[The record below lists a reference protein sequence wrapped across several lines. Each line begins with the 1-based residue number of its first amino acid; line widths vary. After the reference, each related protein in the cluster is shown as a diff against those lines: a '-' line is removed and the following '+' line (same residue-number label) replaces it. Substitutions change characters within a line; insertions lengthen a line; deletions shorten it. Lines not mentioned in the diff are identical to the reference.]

1 MEARSKRASK
11 RAREEGKGEGVG
23 QPEDE
28 AICVRK
34 DVGQEDLEVD
44 DLVVQLE
51 NVAVL
56 SVKEDAALELEQD
69 TEAALIEDLVE
80 EGEGDDEEEVA
91 SGEAEDQKRIKKK
104 KPRQKETKKQT
115 KKFNSLYFYPTLALE
130 TPSGVSTSGRNLKK
144 TGFIVYNRLTCGA
157 CKKTFHKANGL
168 STHSCPGKR
177 AGIP

>member
-91 SGEAEDQKRIKKK
+91 SGEAED
-104 KPRQKETKKQT
+104 
-115 KKFNSLYFYPTLALE
+115 
-130 TPSGVSTSGRNLKK
+130 
-144 TGFIVYNRLTCGA
+144 
-157 CKKTFHKANGL
+157 
-168 STHSCPGKR
+168 
-177 AGIP
+177 